1 MPRYALKIEYDG
13 QPFNGWQRQ
22 DGQPT
27 VQGCIEGAVRKLEP
41 ANDGIAAA
49 GRTDTGVHGL
59 AQVAHVDM
67 AKPWTPFRLNEA
79 LNAHLRPNPVSIL
92 EVAEVADD
100 WHARFS
106 ARERRYLFR
115 LQYRR
120 APVTHDKGLVWQINY
135 PLDVAAMREG
145 AQHLIGN
152 HDFTTF
158 RSSMCQAQSPV
169 KTLDTLEIDETPIP
183 YGMHGFD
190 PKWRDPEDYILG
202 ITKAIWEDRK
212 IGSLTRYYGENLI
225 VRSPASIVQGNAGI
239 IAATM
244 ATLAEFPDRELFG
257 EDVIWADASEAPGAF
272 LSSHR
277 LICTATHTHPGAYG
291 APTGR
296 RLSYRILADCYC
308 ADNAVHDEWLVR
320 DQSAIVAQ
328 MGADIVDWTRDL
340 IAREGGPEACVKPF
354 TPAGDIAG
362 PYRGA
367 GNDHQHGADLAG
379 LLSRI
384 MDADFA
390 AIPAQYDRACTLHY
404 PGNQTWGSPMPSLA
418 LGGCAAST
426 R

>member
-183 YGMHGFD
+183 YGAEYRFHLSARSFLHNQV
-190 PKWRDPEDYILG
+190 RSFV
-202 ITKAIWEDRK
+202 
-212 IGSLTRYYGENLI
+212 GSLERVGCGSWTPDQ
-225 VRSPASIVQGNAGI
+225 VRTALEARDRAACGPVCPPQGLYLAGVGY
-239 IAATM
+239 
-244 ATLAEFPDRELFG
+244 PD
-257 EDVIWADASEAPGAF
+257 D
-272 LSSHR
+272 
-277 LICTATHTHPGAYG
+277 
-291 APTGR
+291 
-296 RLSYRILADCYC
+296 
-308 ADNAVHDEWLVR
+308 
-320 DQSAIVAQ
+320 
-328 MGADIVDWTRDL
+328 
-340 IAREGGPEACVKPF
+340 PF
-354 TPAGDIAG
+354 TGVPNA
-362 PYRGA
+362 R
-367 GNDHQHGADLAG
+367 L
-379 LLSRI
+379 
-384 MDADFA
+384 
-390 AIPAQYDRACTLHY
+390 
-404 PGNQTWGSPMPSLA
+404 
-418 LGGCAAST
+418 
-426 R
+426 